1 MTRLTKG
8 YIIALVGT
16 AIWSATAVFIRY
28 LTETY
33 HVPPLVVA
41 FWRDLFVSITL
52 IVVFAA
58 LAPSL
63 LRVDRQHLRFLLL
76 YGFVLS
82 IFNSLWTIAVAL
94 NGAAVATVLA
104 YSSPAFTAIA
114 GWKLFGERL
123 DGIKILAVVLS
134 IIGCVFV
141 SGAYDLA
148 AWQVNPLGIVT
159 GLLAG
164 VTFAV
169 YSLMGKAASHRNIN
183 PWTTLLYIF
192 ACAAMFLLFYD
203 LTLGGLQGLF
213 ADPQGAFSGSPAILQ
228 IASPNLLW
236 LGSSWT
242 GWGVLVALAIG
253 PTIGGYGLYMV
264 SLTYLPASVA
274 NLIATLEPSMTAVQS
289 YLFLGERFTREQVIG
304 AGLVIV
310 GVILLRIGE
319 SRAPAAA
326 PA

>member
-33 HVPPLVVA
+33 HMPPLVVA

-164 VTFAV
+164 VAFAV
-169 YSLMGKAASHRNIN
+169 YSLMGKAASQRNIN

-203 LTLGGLQGLF
+203 LTLGGL
-213 ADPQGAFSGSPAILQ
+213 QGAFSGSPAILQ

-274 NLIATLEPSMTAVQS
+274 NLIATLEPSMTAAQS
-289 YLFLGERFTREQVIG
+289 YLLLGERFTLEQVVG
-304 AGLVIV
+304 AGLVIL

-319 SRAPAAA
+319 SRASAVA

>member
-1 MTRLTKG
+1 
-8 YIIALVGT
+8 
-16 AIWSATAVFIRY
+16 
-28 LTETY
+28 
-33 HVPPLVVA
+33 
-41 FWRDLFVSITL
+41 
-52 IVVFAA
+52 VVFSIFAR
-58 LAPSL
+58 PL
-63 LRVDRQHLRFLLL
+63 LRVERKHLRFLIL

-82 IFNSLWTIAVAL
+82 LFNSLWTVAVAL
-94 NGAAVATVLA
+94 DGAAVATVLA
-104 YSSPAFTAIA
+104 YSSPAFTALA

-123 DGIKILAVVLS
+123 GWLKILAVILS
-134 IIGCVFV
+134 IAGCVFV

-148 AWQVNPLGIVT
+148 TWQLNPLGIVT

-164 VTFAV
+164 VAFAV
-169 YSLMGKAASHRNIN
+169 YSLMGKAASHRDIN

-203 LTLGGLQGLF
+203 LTLGGLQSLF
-213 ADPQGAFSGSPAILQ
+213 KEPPAVLR

-242 GWGVLVALAIG
+242 GWGVLAALALG

-274 NLIATLEPSMTAVQS
+274 NLIATLEPSMTAAQS
-289 YLFLGERFTREQVIG
+289 YLFLGERFTHEQVIG
-304 AGLVIV
+304 AGLVIL

-319 SRAPAAA
+319 SRTPAAA